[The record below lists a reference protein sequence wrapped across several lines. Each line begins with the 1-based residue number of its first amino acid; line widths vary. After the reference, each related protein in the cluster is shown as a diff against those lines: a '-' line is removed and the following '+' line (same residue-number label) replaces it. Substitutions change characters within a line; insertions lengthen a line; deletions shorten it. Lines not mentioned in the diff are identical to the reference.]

1 MTLTD
6 EEIKQLI
13 QALEEKDSPPQIK
26 KAVFSQLQPVS
37 GSPKGAGLD
46 KLLDI
51 PLKLTA
57 VLGRTRLL
65 IKEILDLKED
75 SVIVLNKLVGEPVE
89 VLVNGK
95 PLGQGEVVVINEIL
109 GVRLNTLAETPE
121 EGR

>member
-6 EEIKQLI
+6 EEIKQLL
-13 QALEEKDSPPQIK
+13 QALEEKDNTPEIK
-26 KAVFSQLQPVS
+26 KAVFHQLKPVS
-37 GSPKGAGLD
+37 GTPQGAGLD

-51 PLKLTA
+51 PLRLTA
-57 VLGRTRLL
+57 VLGRTKLL
-65 IKEILDLKED
+65 VKEVLDLKED

-95 PLGQGEVVVINEIL
+95 PLGQGEVVVINEAL
-109 GVRLNTLAETPE
+109 GVRLNTLAEAPE

>member
-6 EEIKQLI
+6 EEIQQLI
-13 QALEEKDSPPQIK
+13 QALEAGNSTPQIK
-26 KAVFSQLQPVS
+26 RAVFSQLKPVS
-37 GSPKGAGLD
+37 GVSKGAGLE

-65 IKEILDLKED
+65 VKEVLDLKED

-89 VLVNGK
+89 ILVNGK
-95 PLGQGEVVVINEIL
+95 PLGQGEVVVINETL
-109 GVRLNTLAETPE
+109 GVRLNTLAEAPE

>member
-1 MTLTD
+1 
-6 EEIKQLI
+6 
-13 QALEEKDSPPQIK
+13 
-26 KAVFSQLQPVS
+26 
-37 GSPKGAGLD
+37 
-46 KLLDI
+46 
-51 PLKLTA
+51 
-57 VLGRTRLL
+57 L